1 MREVF
6 YKYKCLCHIHTKKSL
21 TDPELGKNWRIYLLN
36 NLLGTTE
43 VISEILT
50 DFENHDK
57 LGIFC

>member
-43 VISEILT
+43 VIS
-50 DFENHDK
+50 
-57 LGIFC
+57 